1 MRMYIQVAVQL
12 AALVVTVRGQ
22 NALRGLESTSSS
34 SLPSDDSFVFDGS
47 NSNIAKQLY
56 TRHKAGDTNDAV
68 SLVSVPTAVSERLDP
83 LNIKFD
89 DLPGLVQRA
98 VLWDTGFGI
107 SPTNAAVQIW
117 TVGNYTMADIAIP
130 QQDVGAAGCT
140 FKNCSQPNGVA
151 ASFTLI
157 CSGDQMLSVARCVA
171 DTFEDNGAA
180 GYLGAMWSNG
190 ADPDVAPQIRLRDH
204 SWTDPVS
211 NRSYS
216 VYAVHTVP
224 TALDVAWNQC
234 PANNGYASVAVPC
247 HRRDSYS
254 DEEIAAMTMPT
265 GSAWVTTW
273 LAEEFATRDAGSFNL
288 LLLVL
293 IVLGVVLIAGS
304 GVVWYCWRRRSTGKP
319 DLSACALGADLTCYL
334 DGGTPELPS
343 RATTYSTRPTTQ
355 LSCFSHSEDYESA
368 GSNATLKLLQGS
380 VHLQGRRIPTPHQS
394 C

>member
-1 MRMYIQVAVQL
+1 MYMYVQVAVQL
-12 AALVVTVRGQ
+12 AALVVAVRGQ
-22 NALRGLESTSSS
+22 NAFRGLESTSSS

-47 NSNIAKQLY
+47 NSDIARQLY
-56 TRHKAGDTNDAV
+56 TRHKAGNTNDIV
-68 SLVSVPTAVSERLDP
+68 SLASVPTAVSERLDP

-107 SPTNAAVQIW
+107 SPTNSAVQIW
-117 TVGNYTMADIAIP
+117 TMGNYTMADIAIP

-190 ADPDVAPQIRLRDH
+190 ADPDVVPQIRLRDH

-224 TALDVAWNQC
+224 TTLDVAWNQC

-254 DEEIAAMTMPT
+254 DEEIAAMTIPT

-273 LAEEFATRDAGSFNL
+273 LDEEFATKDTGSFNL
-288 LLLVL
+288 LLLVP
-293 IVLGVVLIAGS
+293 IVLGVVLITGS
-304 GVVWYCWRRRSTGKP
+304 GVLASQINR
-319 DLSACALGADLTCYL
+319 
-334 DGGTPELPS
+334 
-343 RATTYSTRPTTQ
+343 
-355 LSCFSHSEDYESA
+355 
-368 GSNATLKLLQGS
+368 
-380 VHLQGRRIPTPHQS
+380 
-394 C
+394 